1 MGTGLRKANA
11 DIAEHATISQ
21 DSSLLMQHVAQKG
34 RDPPEGRRQGKG
46 RERSQRKT

>member
-21 DSSLLMQHVAQKG
+21 GSLLMQHVAQEG
-34 RDPPEGRRQGKG
+34 RDPSEGRR
-46 RERSQRKT
+46 